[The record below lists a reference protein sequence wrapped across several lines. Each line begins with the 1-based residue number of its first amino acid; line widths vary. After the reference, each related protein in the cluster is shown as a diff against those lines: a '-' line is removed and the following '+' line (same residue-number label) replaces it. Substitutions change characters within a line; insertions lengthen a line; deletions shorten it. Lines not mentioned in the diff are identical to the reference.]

1 MRFLSTVL
9 ISAIVTTAAFAGTPV
24 MHVVHDESTVTYRLV
39 HPLHK
44 IEASSKDVEYTLQ
57 ADPGARTISSVSA
70 TVDVMTFNSG
80 NSNRDSHAMEVI
92 DALTYPDAE
101 FSSTSVAQAG
111 DSITVTG
118 QLTFHGVT
126 KPVVMKGVAD
136 WQANKVVVKGG
147 FEVSLAAFNIERP
160 SLLLIPVEDRLLF
173 DIVATFT
180 WS

>member
-1 MRFLSTVL
+1 MRILSISVVTACVLTTV
-9 ISAIVTTAAFAGTPV
+9 SAAATL
-24 MHVVHDESTVTYRLV
+24 MNVVPDESTVTYHLV

-44 IEASSKDVEYTLQ
+44 IEATSNQVEYTVQ
-57 ADPGARTISSVSA
+57 ADPATKKISSVSA

-101 FSSTSVAQAG
+101 FSSTGVVQAG

-136 WQANKVVVKGG
+136 WEPDKLIVKGG
-147 FEVSLAAFNIERP
+147 FEVGLDEFKIERP
-160 SLLLIPVEDRLLF
+160 SLLLIPVENRLIF
-173 DIVATFT
+173 DIVATFK